1 MKILIAEDNTSIK
14 NLLEKMLRKWNY
26 DTVSTESCEEAFDL
40 FQKGKF
46 RFLILDWNMP
56 GRMQGIDL
64 ARKIRSMN
72 LSEYIYI
79 AMLTGRNDREDFK
92 TGVKVGVDDYIIKP
106 FQATELKLRILMGER
121 IIKLKQEII
130 DLKRESASHEIKT
143 EKEPDPVNGNKEK
156 VLFKLDKIIEMCN
169 QKSIPLGIIS
179 LDCKS
184 LDDTRKAYGNMA
196 FNSMNLEMLSRIK
209 PLCPRNSLVERMDSH
224 QYVIAIPKCDMQM
237 CEELKMRLHE
247 VLRSKSFEM
256 EIRVS
261 SNFNSDI
268 KLANT
273 SVDKISGS
281 VELMEKCF
289 RNNGF

>member
-1 MKILIAEDNTSIK
+1 MKILIAEDNISVK

-40 FQKGKF
+40 FQKDRF

-92 TGVKVGVDDYIIKP
+92 VGVKVGVDDYIIKP
-106 FQATELKLRILMGER
+106 FQAAELKLRIIMGER

-130 DLKRESASHEIKT
+130 DIRKELSPSEVRV

-156 VLFKLDKIIEMCN
+156 VLLKLDKIIEMCDN
-169 QKSIPLGIIS
+169 KSIPLGIVSI
-179 LDCKS
+179 DCKS
-184 LDDTRKAYGNMA
+184 LEEIKNTYGKMA
-196 FNSMNLEMLSRIK
+196 FNSMNLEILSRIK
-209 PLCPRNSLVERMDSH
+209 PLCPKNSLIERLDSH
-224 QYVIAIPKCDMQM
+224 QYVIAIPKSDIQT
-237 CEELKMRLHE
+237 CEALKKKIHD

-256 EIRVS
+256 ELRVS
-261 SNFNSDI
+261 SGFNSEI
-268 KLANT
+268 KCANT
-273 SVDKISGS
+273 SIDKIVNSE
-281 VELMEKCF
+281 ELIEKYF
-289 RNNGF
+289 

>member
-1 MKILIAEDNTSIK
+1 MKILIAEDNVSVK
-14 NLLEKMLRKWNY
+14 NLLEKMLRNWNY
-26 DTVSTESCEEAFDL
+26 ETASTESCEEAFDL
-40 FQKGKF
+40 FQKDRF

-92 TGVKVGVDDYIIKP
+92 IGVKVGVDDYIIKP
-106 FQATELKLRILMGER
+106 FQAAEMKLRIIMGER
-121 IIKLKQEII
+121 IIKLKQEIM
-130 DLKRESASHEIKT
+130 DLRRESFSSGSMPV
-143 EKEPDPVNGNKEK
+143 KEQEPANGNKEK
-156 VLFKLDKIIEMCN
+156 VMLKLDKIIEICN

-179 LDCKS
+179 LDCRS
-184 LDDTRKAYGNMA
+184 LDDTKKVYGNMA
-196 FNSMNLEMLSRIK
+196 FNSMNLEMLNRIK

-224 QYVIAIPKCDMQM
+224 RYLIAIPKYDVKM
-237 CEELKMRLHE
+237 CEELKNRLHE

-256 EIRVS
+256 EVRVS
-261 SNFNSDI
+261 SDFNSDI

-273 SVDKISGS
+273 GMDKITNSS
-281 VELMEKCF
+281 ELMEKYL
-289 RNNGF
+289 